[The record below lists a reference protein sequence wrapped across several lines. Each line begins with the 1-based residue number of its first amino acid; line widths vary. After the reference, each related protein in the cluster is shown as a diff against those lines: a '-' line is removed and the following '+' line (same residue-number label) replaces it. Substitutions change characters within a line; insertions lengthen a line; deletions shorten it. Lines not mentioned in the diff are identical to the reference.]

1 MVSPRNGLLA
11 LCLLVMGLYTLYQQL
26 DLQIV
31 IWPIGLCA
39 GAVIGWLFGSGAW
52 RAMGSDLVAAL
63 VTVCCVL
70 FGSVLPLISLIK
82 IQSLVVAAGVL
93 GLVVV
98 AISARR
104 FVKS

>member
-1 MVSPRNGLLA
+1 MVSPRNGLLG

-26 DLQIV
+26 DFQLV
-31 IWPIGLCA
+31 IWPIGLFA
-39 GAVIGWLFGSGAW
+39 GAVVGWLIGSGAW

-70 FGSVLPLISLIK
+70 FGSVLPLISLLK
-82 IQSLVVAAGVL
+82 VESLVAAAGL
-93 GLVVV
+93 AGLVIV

-104 FVKS
+104 FVKP